1 MKRIA
6 YFIYGTFCYL
16 FFLGIFL
23 YAIGF
28 LGNVGVPTTIDGA
41 PRISFGLALTINV
54 VLLGTFA
61 IQHSVMAR
69 QEFKRWWIQ
78 YVPQPIERSTY
89 VLFTNIALALL
100 FYAWQPMGGEM
111 WTIHDSLGQGLMY
124 GLFTI
129 GWGIVLAA
137 TLMINHFD
145 LFGMR
150 QVWLYLRKQEYTPL
164 QFKTPALYRAV
175 RHPLYVGWLLVF
187 WSTPTMTSAH
197 LAFALMTTIY
207 ILTAIQWEEKDLV
220 AAHGKAYQEYRRH
233 VPMLIPRF
241 FKKGPK
247 IQESQPVRLSA

>member
-41 PRISFGLALTINV
+41 PRIPFGLALTINV
-54 VLLGTFA
+54 VLLGIFA
-61 IQHSVMAR
+61 VQHSVMAR

-111 WTIHDSLGQGLMY
+111 WTIHDSLGEGLMY
-124 GLFTI
+124 GLFAI

-150 QVWLYLRKQEYTPL
+150 QVWFHLRKQEYTPL

-187 WSTPTMTSAH
+187 WSTPTMTVAH

-207 ILTAIQWEEKDLV
+207 ILMAIQWEEKDLV
-220 AAHGKAYQEYRRH
+220 ATHGKAYQEYRRH

-247 IQESQPVRLSA
+247 NQESQPVRLSA

>member
-1 MKRIA
+1 MKRIL
-6 YFIYGTFCYL
+6 FFLYGTTCYL

-28 LGNVGVPTTIDGA
+28 LGNILVPTTIDGT
-41 PRISFGLALTINV
+41 PQVSFGLAFTINV
-54 VLLGTFA
+54 LLLGVFA

-69 QEFKRWWIQ
+69 RGFKRWWTQ

-100 FYAWQPMGGEM
+100 FYAWQPMGGEI
-111 WTIHDSLGQGLMY
+111 WTIQHSLGQGIIY
-124 GLFTI
+124 GIYAI
-129 GWGIVLAA
+129 GWGIVFTA

-150 QVWLYLRKQEYTPL
+150 QVWLYFQKQEYRPL
-164 QFKTPALYRAV
+164 VFKTPALYQHV

-187 WSTPTMTSAH
+187 WATPTMTSAH
-197 LAFALMTTIY
+197 LAFALITTTY
-207 ILTAIQWEEKDLV
+207 ILMAIQWEEKDLV
-220 AAHGKAYQEYRRH
+220 ASHGKAYEEYRKQ

-241 FKKGPK
+241 SNKTSADPTP
-247 IQESQPVRLSA
+247 QPLKMSA